1 MVAESI
7 SKAKTSARA
16 DALRRMS
23 LNQTQNA
30 TKDQKDLDGQ
40 LLAFL
45 SQQSG
50 IWASYRPL
58 MGEVSPEPA
67 TQKCHHIQWAY
78 PRVNNQNLEFYQEP
92 EFWVK
97 GAFGI
102 QEPDPSRCKLISI
115 QELTGC
121 LVPGLSFDRHGTR
134 LGRGLGYFD
143 RALSEFKGIKVG
155 LIFATQMSTET
166 LPCESYDV
174 IMDYIITNQN
184 IFKIDHHPNQVREGV
199 SRND

>member
-58 MGEVSPEPA
+58 MGEVSPETA
-67 TQKCHHIQWAY
+67 TQKSHHIQWAY